1 MSCGNLC
8 TLYKENLSKHL
19 FLISFIT
26 LWVYFVCLY
35 PTLFREVFA
44 EQGSNYL
51 FYAYNKT
58 FAQNVWK
65 DDAGYLV
72 WLPRVIALL
81 VSAIAS
87 PYWFILI
94 TNLIAQ
100 GFLAFFVSFFN
111 HRGFRGIL
119 PDHLRFLIS
128 LIFGMIILPN
138 YELFTYVNF
147 VYTGFIFIGFLLF
160 LNKEN
165 LRGGGAEYLF
175 YCVLCALLCISK
187 FHFVVFYPIFIA
199 CMIYHGCRKERR
211 SLFFYIPSLITIS
224 IQLVYVALITGQAG
238 ALSYTVYNN
247 TGILGRIIPALRG
260 VFLWLTAYSTNFRFL
275 GYAFFSLT
283 AAAVLFSFLAYFA
296 FKYYKSGMICAR
308 VFYLFIVFNLI
319 SIMFGCV
326 TALSHFT
333 GISEVAFKNIPF
345 FFGRRWSVSY
355 NMVWL
360 AVVILL
366 FNFILIPQ
374 NKGKKCTKIYAGI
387 LGVFLILSLLTT
399 YPKIFKEGQYITK
412 GNRIS
417 LSDWAKLHV
426 LLKNEKYYIPLDPF
440 PHGLYA
446 ASFNKGISV
455 GQISENIYASQ
466 KAFTKNMT
474 EVPDYDQESFTENG
488 DLSTEDLFQNGQKIM
503 ALIAAY
509 PKNES
514 IYALALDAQNRVL
527 ARSYLLSST
536 RTMYKYLLFD
546 QSVSAAKIRFLNQDD
561 EPVGTEITLAA
572 VYIEH
577 QEEN

>member
-165 LRGGGAEYLF
+165 LRGGGQNTCFTAF
-175 YCVLCALLCISK
+175 YAPCY
-187 FHFVVFYPIFIA
+187 VFQNFTL
-199 CMIYHGCRKERR
+199 
-211 SLFFYIPSLITIS
+211 LFF
-224 IQLVYVALITGQAG
+224 
-238 ALSYTVYNN
+238 
-247 TGILGRIIPALRG
+247 
-260 VFLWLTAYSTNFRFL
+260 
-275 GYAFFSLT
+275 
-283 AAAVLFSFLAYFA
+283 
-296 FKYYKSGMICAR
+296 
-308 VFYLFIVFNLI
+308 
-319 SIMFGCV
+319 
-326 TALSHFT
+326 
-333 GISEVAFKNIPF
+333 IPF
-345 FFGRRWSVSY
+345 LL
-355 NMVWL
+355 L
-360 AVVILL
+360 A
-366 FNFILIPQ
+366 
-374 NKGKKCTKIYAGI
+374 
-387 LGVFLILSLLTT
+387 
-399 YPKIFKEGQYITK
+399 
-412 GNRIS
+412 
-417 LSDWAKLHV
+417 
-426 LLKNEKYYIPLDPF
+426 
-440 PHGLYA
+440 
-446 ASFNKGISV
+446 
-455 GQISENIYASQ
+455 
-466 KAFTKNMT
+466 
-474 EVPDYDQESFTENG
+474 
-488 DLSTEDLFQNGQKIM
+488 
-503 ALIAAY
+503 
-509 PKNES
+509 
-514 IYALALDAQNRVL
+514 
-527 ARSYLLSST
+527 
-536 RTMYKYLLFD
+536 
-546 QSVSAAKIRFLNQDD
+546 
-561 EPVGTEITLAA
+561 
-572 VYIEH
+572 
-577 QEEN
+577 